1 MVYVTPCSLIA
12 TVICPHRPHHMS
24 DNTEEP
30 AFPDEAPFKDSASS
44 FGMFYP
50 KNYVLAVFA
59 NEATARKAGDGAR
72 AAGFSDDDVI
82 VASGAELVAREQD
95 VAEEQ
100 GMFAKIGEQLSKL
113 YTDESA
119 ASQAL
124 VKLAAGGAGF
134 VFVHAPEDEETTTAA
149 TVLREFRPSVM
160 RKYGTLAIAELR
172 V

>member
-1 MVYVTPCSLIA
+1 
-12 TVICPHRPHHMS
+12 MS
-24 DNTEEP
+24 DNNEAQ
-30 AFPDEAPFKDSASS
+30 AFPDEPPFKDGASS
-44 FGMFYP
+44 FGVFYP

-59 NEATARKAGDGAR
+59 DVATARNAGAGAR
-72 AAGFSDDDVI
+72 AAGFSEDDII
-82 VASGAELVAREQD
+82 VASGAD
-95 VAEEQ
+95 VIAHEHDVESEK

-134 VFVHAPEDEETTTAA
+134 VMIYAPEEAATTTAA
-149 TVLREFRPSVM
+149 TALGGFGPSVM
-160 RKYGTLAIAELR
+160 RKYGTLAIAELP